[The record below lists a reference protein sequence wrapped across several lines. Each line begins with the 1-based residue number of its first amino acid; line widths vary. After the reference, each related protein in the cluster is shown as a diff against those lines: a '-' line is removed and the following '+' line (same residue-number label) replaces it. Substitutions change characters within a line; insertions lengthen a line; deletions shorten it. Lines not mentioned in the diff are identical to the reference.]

1 MPGSGVQYCRQ
12 TGQILHDVPERLIE
26 GDVFGIST
34 PDDIAGQH
42 LADFGDDVVIVDQAG
57 FLLAFARADGAPFRS
72 IAISEG
78 KAYSAARMGVTTQA
92 FFERCKKE
100 EISPIDF
107 CDAKLTK
114 LAGGAP
120 LKNSAGKLLGAA
132 GVSGLTSAQDQ
143 EIVDLL
149 AVEVSKL

>member
-1 MPGSGVQYCRQ
+1 MSELGLAQAQKLVEKALETAKSKFDKPIC
-12 TGQILHDVPERLIE
+12 
-26 GDVFGIST
+26 IS
-34 PDDIAGQH
+34 
-42 LADFGDDVVIVDQAG
+42 IVDHAG

-120 LKNSAGKLLGAA
+120 LKNSAGKLIGAA